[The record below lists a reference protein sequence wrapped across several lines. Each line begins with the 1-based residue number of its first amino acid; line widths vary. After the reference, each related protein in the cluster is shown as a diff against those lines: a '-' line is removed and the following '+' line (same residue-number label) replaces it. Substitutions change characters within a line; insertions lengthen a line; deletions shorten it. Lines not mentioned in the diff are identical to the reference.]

1 MKNSQTALARCGLPP
16 SAVSVPPRRMVDR
29 YFEYAR
35 VDGSPD
41 LEKTYRIRYQV
52 YCLERGFL
60 PQEIYRDGIE
70 SDVYDGDALHFL
82 ASHISGQAAGTAR
95 LALNGPLGLPMAAHC
110 GLDPAYNFL
119 ADPDHPDLRY
129 YAEISRLAVSKAFR
143 RREGDSFFGSP
154 PRTDR
159 TESGEV
165 VAFFPKND
173 APEIVSGIYRMI
185 YHESKRLGITHW
197 VVAME
202 RSLNL
207 MLKRMAFVF
216 TPVGPE
222 SDYYGPVR
230 PYVAEI
236 AEMER
241 YVTRH
246 RPETRRFMTYG
257 LEPELLPEPVGSP
270 SMGHLANTA

>member
-1 MKNSQTALARCGLPP
+1 MNSQTALARWGLPP
-16 SAVSVPPRRMVDR
+16 SAVSDPPRRMVDR

-60 PQEIYRDGIE
+60 PHEIYRDGIE
-70 SDVYDGDALHFL
+70 SDVYDKDALHFL
-82 ASHISGQAAGTAR
+82 ANHISGQAAGTAR

-119 ADPDHPDLRY
+119 ADPDHPDLKY

-143 RREGDSFFGSP
+143 RRQGDSLFGGP

-159 TESGEV
+159 TDSGEV
-165 VAFFPKND
+165 IAFYSRND
-173 APEIVSGIYRMI
+173 APEIVSGIFRML
-185 YHESKRLGITHW
+185 YQDSKRLGITHW

-216 TPVGPE
+216 APIGPE

-230 PYVAEI
+230 PYMAEI
-236 AEMER
+236 AEIER
-241 YVTRH
+241 HLARTRPQTL
-246 RPETRRFMTYG
+246 RYMSFG
-257 LEPELLPEPVGSP
+257 LEPELLPGPLDSP
-270 SMGHLANTA
+270 PMEHLASSA